1 MERSEIIQAI
11 ERSRVIVILRH
22 GCEGFIEEHLPMLIS
37 AGLTAIEV
45 SSTADNY
52 ETCLS
57 KLVKQYGDQLAIGA
71 GTIFSTQQAQHAL
84 DSGARFLIS
93 PHLDEALAQF
103 IIAKDV
109 PYFAGCLTPS
119 EVASAVRIGVDAVKI
134 FPAYLGG
141 PRYIAALR
149 APFPNVRFVPTG
161 GVSPTEAPA
170 YWQAGAWAVAIGSEI
185 NVAVRQPDAALKLKQ
200 LFGSGA

>member
-11 ERSRVIVILRH
+11 ERSRVIVIPRH

-57 KLVKQYGDQLAIGA
+57 KLPVKQYGDQLAIGA

-84 DSGARFLIS
+84 DSAARFLIS

-109 PYFAGCLTPS
+109 P
-119 EVASAVRIGVDAVKI
+119 
-134 FPAYLGG
+134 
-141 PRYIAALR
+141 
-149 APFPNVRFVPTG
+149 
-161 GVSPTEAPA
+161 
-170 YWQAGAWAVAIGSEI
+170 
-185 NVAVRQPDAALKLKQ
+185 
-200 LFGSGA
+200 